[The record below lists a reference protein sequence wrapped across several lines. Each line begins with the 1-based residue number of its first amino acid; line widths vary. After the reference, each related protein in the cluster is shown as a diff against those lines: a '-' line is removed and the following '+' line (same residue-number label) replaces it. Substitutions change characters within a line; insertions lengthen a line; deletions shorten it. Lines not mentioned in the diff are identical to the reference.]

1 MLSEVFFKNAFAIE
15 LAKFLKSNFEFGR
28 VCDKLAKHK
37 LVLPSE
43 VLAAA
48 ARADPRVRVVTQPN
62 GGVAAAL
69 NAAVAAAQGDYWLRL
84 DADDVAL
91 GDCVAIDV

>member
-1 MLSEVFFKNAFAIE
+1 M
-15 LAKFLKSNFEFGR
+15 
-28 VCDKLAKHK
+28 
-37 LVLPSE
+37 
-43 VLAAA
+43 LAAA

-84 DADDVAL
+84 DADDLVL
-91 GDCVAIDV
+91 GDRVAIDV